1 MTLTGRDDPI
11 SNRYAIP
18 ALQSAIRRNDGI
30 LIQEYLNIQGFEDVP
45 ISQLDFSA
53 RSSNCLMR
61 EFGETCSCRTVF
73 EMPLKSLI
81 ELKNAGAKTIE
92 DILSCVDDWANERT
106 ALRGPFIDSVD
117 SLVSKNHTSKKGVL
131 LALRPFAAQ
140 IAEENWDEIEAQLKS
155 DAERA
160 ALVRLR
166 ESAACIGAD
175 MVAAALSDPYPTEVL
190 LPIFQEFVRNQE
202 ADKRRRKEIRDLV
215 DQLPEDRKDLPV
227 KPFLMRWPRWSSAV
241 EREPSMG
248 DDLTFRQLAKSSV
261 QVSEKESSALPDFL
275 AWCSF
280 DLEWDV
286 RKVMDRCIKNART
299 REVLALRA
307 EGKTLA
313 EVGDAVQVSRERI
326 RQIEMKAVKCIR
338 ATDAEAI
345 LLKISAVCGGAE
357 ILTAR
362 EIHKCCGIDADLF
375 LHLLRNKQAF
385 GRFRYTKTH
394 DAFILDS
401 EQTEEDQVRTFVDGL
416 PNRFDAEE
424 FSAFLDQATEQGIPS
439 ELVELQIRSDY
450 SYHKACLAWQRGRI
464 TIREMC
470 REVLPSFDPNGVH
483 VSVPEEIETFRTR
496 IIQRFGRDVRLSE
509 GDRAFTSIIAE
520 IGMLRDRGTYVAVR
534 DHILSD
540 ELLQRIRTYVDS
552 GENEVYLFSTLFEV
566 FRAELQQVGVDNR
579 YYLQGILKR
588 EWEGRYFFSRDC
600 LSKGKR
606 ATSISD
612 TVEAFIQDAGR
623 YVSSAEIKEAFPG
636 ITDAVLNLALSK
648 RAIIGCGGKIIHAS
662 ALPLD
667 DGIVR
672 RLRETVETLVEDGLE
687 HHSRELY
694 HLADRLVRDW
704 MEENGAADHATLF
717 GIAAYLFDDSFV
729 FSRPWIAK
737 KGTLGEAAIR
747 RLRKR
752 GTAAE
757 LVDWTPP
764 PVQEGDPGCQ
774 VTCAVSAETAA
785 HWNSVLAEDF
795 PDGLRLNGMRL
806 RKFRGIC
813 EERFHE
819 TIEADDEKLIEQL
832 KSACAF
838 RDDRVYAKQDE
849 AQETL
854 MDVIRGEILD
864 TLTGGAS
871 CVYPQQI
878 FERYK
883 AQLGQRLAVYHI
895 DAFLRLLLEP
905 GKCAFRLSGGLL
917 CLPGKLAN
925 IFADIL
931 GAFQNSHTPLTYP
944 QLAEQLWY
952 IPFDKIKAELAAE
965 PSLIRIDRETYFYA
979 PFFPISIEE
988 LAALRSAMR
997 QRIEEEGYIV
1007 ARDLRELM
1015 QLHCPGAEMDT
1026 ASWKDWAVRDVIGWL
1041 LRDAFDF
1048 TGIVICAKGAGL
1060 GCAQVIRS
1068 FCRTH
1073 SQFSLDELKDLCARL
1088 EVSGIYWNEVTPEAV
1103 RISRTEFVSRGNVF
1117 FDVEATDAVLDAI
1130 CTGDYMPLKA
1140 FTRYMALPGA
1150 SFPWNGFLLESYLRD
1165 YSRLFRLEQAGPTE
1179 TAYIGAMVRRESK
1192 IRTMRELLVDA
1203 LAHEDSWTNA
1213 KEALSLL
1220 SQQGYRSSRI
1230 LANAAEI
1237 VDAAQALRARLKGA
1251 EK

>member
-1 MTLTGRDDPI
+1 MALTGRDDRI

-18 ALQSAIRRNDGI
+18 ALQSAILRNDGI

-45 ISQLDFSA
+45 ISHLDLSV

-61 EFGETCSCRTVF
+61 EFGETFSCQTVL

-81 ELKNAGAKTIE
+81 EMKSAGAKTIE
-92 DILSCVDDWANERT
+92 EILSRVEDLANGQT
-106 ALRGPFIDSVD
+106 
-117 SLVSKNHTSKKGVL
+117 VL
-131 LALRPFAAQ
+131 HGSFAHPRAFRPFATQ
-140 IAEENWDEIEAQLKS
+140 IVEEKWAEIEAQLKS

-160 ALVRLR
+160 TLVRLR

-190 LPIFQEFVRNQE
+190 LPVFQGFVRDQE
-202 ADKRRRKEIRDLV
+202 AGKRRRKEIRDLV

-227 KPFLMRWPRWSSAV
+227 KPFFMRWPRWNSAV
-241 EREPSMG
+241 EREPSMD
-248 DDLTFRQLAKSSV
+248 DDLTFRQLAEWSA

-280 DLEWDV
+280 DLERDV

-299 REVLALRA
+299 REVVALRA

-313 EVGDAVQVSRERI
+313 EVGDVFQITRERV
-326 RQIEMKAVKCIR
+326 RQIEVKAIR
-338 ATDAEAI
+338 RCRAADVNTI
-345 LLKISAVCGGAE
+345 LLKISALRGGDE
-357 ILTAR
+357 ILPAR
-362 EIHKCCGIDADLF
+362 EIEGYCGKSGNLF
-375 LHLLRNKQAF
+375 LFFLRNMQNP
-385 GRFRYTKTH
+385 GRFRYMKTY
-394 DAFILDS
+394 DVFILDN
-401 EQTEEDQVRTFVDGL
+401 EQVTEERVRAFVNELPDQI
-416 PNRFDAEE
+416 EE
-424 FSAFLDQATEQGIPS
+424 SAFSSYLDRASSQGIPS

-450 SYHKACLAWQRGRI
+450 SYHESCQTWQRGRF
-464 TIREMC
+464 TIRRMC
-470 REVLPSFDPNGVH
+470 KEILPSFDPDGVH
-483 VSVPEEIETFRTR
+483 VSVPEEMETFRAR

-520 IGMLRDRGTYVAVR
+520 IGMLRERGTYVAVR

-540 ELLQRIRTYVDS
+540 DLLQRIRAYVDS
-552 GENEVYLFSTLFEV
+552 GENEIYLFSTLFEV
-566 FRAELQQVGVDNR
+566 FRAELQQAGVDNR
-579 YYLQGILKR
+579 YYLQGILKH

-606 ATSISD
+606 ATSIYD

-623 YVSSAEIKEAFPG
+623 YVTSTEIKDAFPG
-636 ITDAVLNLALSK
+636 ITDAILNIALSK

-667 DGIVR
+667 DGILR

-694 HLADRLVRDW
+694 QLADKLLRDW

-757 LVDWTPP
+757 AVDWTHP
-764 PVQEGDPGCQ
+764 PVQEGDSGYQ
-774 VTCAVSAETAA
+774 VICAVSAETAA

-813 EERFHE
+813 EERFHK
-819 TIEADDEKLIEQL
+819 TIETDDEKLIELL

-905 GKCAFRLSGGLL
+905 GKCTFRVSGGLF
-917 CLPGKLAN
+917 CLPGKPAN
-925 IFADIL
+925 ISADIL
-931 GAFQNSHTPLTYP
+931 GAFQNFHTPLTYP

-965 PSLIRIDRETYFYA
+965 PSLISIDRETYFYA
-979 PFFPISIEE
+979 PHFPISTEE
-988 LAALRSAMR
+988 LTALRSAMR
-997 QRIEEEGYIV
+997 RRIEEEGYIV

-1015 QLHCPGAEMDT
+1015 QTHCPGAVMDT

-1060 GCAQVIRS
+1060 GCPQVFRS

-1103 RISRTEFVSRGNVF
+1103 RISQTEFVSRGSVL
-1117 FDVEATDAVLDAI
+1117 FDVEATDAVLNAI

-1140 FTRYMALPGA
+1140 FSRYMALPGA

-1165 YSRLFRLEQAGPTE
+1165 YSRLFRLEQTGPTE
-1179 TAYIGAMVRRESK
+1179 TTSIGTMVRRESR
-1192 IRTMRELLVDA
+1192 IRTMRELLVDV